1 MISVVSVITT
11 IIISFLILIIAG
23 IVAYIG
29 CLQYRVSK
37 RQQKIAEEKFNLDM
51 FDKRFKVFDATRTF
65 FLKIIESGNI
75 NLQEIREFRVS
86 TIDAVFLFDDEISKY
101 LEEVI
106 RKALKLQKII
116 LKCKGLHA
124 GTKRLILCKEQ
135 EEIVEW
141 FHSQYLKLQNAF
153 SPYLKFRVW
162 REN

>member
-37 RQQKIAEEKFNLDM
+37 GQQKVAEEKFNLDL
-51 FDKRFKVFDATRTF
+51 FDKRFKVFDATRTL

-86 TIDAVFLFDDEISKY
+86 TIDAVF
-101 LEEVI
+101 
-106 RKALKLQKII
+106 
-116 LKCKGLHA
+116 
-124 GTKRLILCKEQ
+124 
-135 EEIVEW
+135 
-141 FHSQYLKLQNAF
+141 
-153 SPYLKFRVW
+153 
-162 REN
+162 